1 MTKISDSSKVF
12 LLVGALTVFS
22 DRLRDKG
29 MRQASKLWLSRFI
42 NTGRSL
48 WLEIQKVTKEESE
61 LCNTTFDDLEAY
73 TVEVLT
79 TALDVDVEDMDEFIN
94 YIKQFKSHEKSQ
106 ES

>member
-12 LLVGALTVFS
+12 LLVGSLTVFA

-29 MRQASKLWLSRFI
+29 LRNGAKLWLARFL

-48 WLEIQKVTKEESE
+48 WKEIQKVTKEESE

-73 TVEVLT
+73 TVDVLT
-79 TALDVDVEDMDEFIN
+79 TALDVDIEDMEEVSK
-94 YIKQFKSHEKSQ
+94 YIKQFKSKQNEYM
-106 ES
+106 E

>member
-12 LLVGALTVFS
+12 LLVGALTVFT

-29 MRQASKLWLSRFI
+29 LRQGAKLWLARLL

-73 TVEVLT
+73 TVDVLT
-79 TALDVDVEDMDEFIN
+79 TALDVDVEDMEEFSK
-94 YIKQFKSHEKSQ
+94 YIKQFKSKQNEYM
-106 ES
+106 E

>member
-29 MRQASKLWLSRFI
+29 LRQASKLWLSRFI
-42 NTGRSL
+42 NAGRSL
-48 WLEIQKVTKEESE
+48 WLEIQKVTKEEGE
-61 LCNTTFDDLEAY
+61 LCNLTFDDLEAY
-73 TVEVLT
+73 TVDVLT
-79 TALDVDVEDMDEFIN
+79 TALDVDVEDMEEFSN

-106 ES
+106 EN